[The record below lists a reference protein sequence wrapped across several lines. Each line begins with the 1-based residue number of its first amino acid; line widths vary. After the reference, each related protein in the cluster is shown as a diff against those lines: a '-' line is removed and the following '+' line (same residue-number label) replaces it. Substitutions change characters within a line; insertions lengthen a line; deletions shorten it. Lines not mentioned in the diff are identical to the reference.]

1 MNRQTFIWGRSE
13 SRIRKTQR
21 WVERMWMFGLLLAAL
36 LLFCMNLDSPPLLNG
51 SEQTIHQVA
60 GELSTTP
67 LASWQWF
74 YPRFG
79 DKSYVEDPPLLY
91 WLIALAYKTGNDS
104 TWITR
109 LPTAILSTLSVP
121 LFYGIGREIFPSR
134 QNALFSSFI
143 YLTVLPIV
151 QYGRLAIAD
160 STVLCFVMLMMFC
173 LLRSRRDFRWALA
186 AGFGLAL
193 ICLTQGIGLGFL
205 LLAIGLIF
213 IAWDT
218 PRLLRSSYWWLGWV
232 LGLIPG
238 LVWYTLPWI
247 DGQGFLTANL
257 IKASLQPFWHSL
269 EIKST
274 LAGYDDYL
282 WDFLKFSVPWLLFWS
297 YGLGLAWTHRN
308 WGWAKFVLVWT
319 IVYGGAVCLMGSPL
333 PEYSLPIYPA
343 LALAGGAQLAA
354 VWNSPR
360 SQSYPRLWVL
370 GLGVM
375 GLGAIA
381 ATLYFLL
388 AASESVVLVI
398 SSSVALT
405 FAIAAILVARRD
417 LQFIFILF
425 WGMYVSVLLLMTS
438 PHWVVS

>member
-1 MNRQTFIWGRSE
+1 
-13 SRIRKTQR
+13 
-21 WVERMWMFGLLLAAL
+21 MWMFGLLLAAL

-51 SEQTIHQVA
+51 DEQTLNQFA

-74 YPRFG
+74 YPTFT

-91 WLIALAYKTGNDS
+91 WLIALAYKTGNDG
-104 TWITR
+104 TLITR

-160 STVLCFVMLMMFC
+160 STVLCFVMLMMLC
-173 LLRSRRDFRWALA
+173 LLRSRRDFRWSLA
-186 AGFGLAL
+186 AGFGLVL
-193 ICLTQGIGLGFL
+193 ICLTQGIGWGFL
-205 LLAIGLIF
+205 LLAMSLIF

-218 PRLLRSSYWWLGWV
+218 PRLLRSGYWWLGWI
-232 LGLIPG
+232 LGFIPG
-238 LVWYTLPWI
+238 LVWYALPWMN
-247 DGQGFLTANL
+247 GQGFLTAHL
-257 IKASLQPFWHSL
+257 LQDSLQPFWHSFAL
-269 EIKST
+269 QKT
-274 LAGYDDYL
+274 FAGDYNDL
-282 WDFLKFSVPWLLFWS
+282 FKVLKFSVPWLLFWC

-308 WGWAKFVLVWT
+308 WSWAKFVLVWT
-319 IVYGGAVCLMGSPL
+319 AVYGGAVCLMGAVFSV
-333 PEYSLPIYPA
+333 YSLPLYPA

-381 ATLYFLL
+381 TTIYFLVV
-388 AASESVVLVI
+388 ASENLLLVI
-398 SSSVALT
+398 SSAAALT

-425 WGMYVSVLLLMTS
+425 WGMYVSLLLLMTS
-438 PHWVVS
+438 PYWIV